1 MNTAL
6 MKTLFCLLLMV
17 AVLVMAFITKDV
29 VNSKLF
35 ASLGIIIGA
44 LVSHNLS
51 TCNKIY
57 HEQY

>member
-17 AVLVMAFITKDV
+17 TVLVMAFFTKDV
-29 VNSKLF
+29 INSKLF

-44 LVSHNLS
+44 LGFHNLS
-51 TCNKIY
+51 TSNQIN
-57 HEQY
+57 HE

>member
-44 LVSHNLS
+44 FGSHNLS
-51 TCNKIY
+51 TCNQIN